1 MLGSVRS
8 SLVCKS
14 WRRWP
19 HRSDVGTE
27 DLPPTTVPG
36 TFDEALS
43 GAGRL
48 VLSVPVYPWTGLP
61 LSLSSLYF
69 FPFFC
74 WSSYLHFSFFFLFF
88 SSISSLHFSFFF
100 FFSSTLSTPEHSRI
114 SLFLTHK
121 WVKRVPFFLLP
132 PPHVLPTEAQLC
144 SSFFF
149 GSNLISFKIVI
160 WVCILIES
168 SVDFVLLH
176 VFFFLVWLVL
186 FYCSNFIRFM
196 RKIVFVFQI
205 FRLGFCFDCGMF

>member
-19 HRSDVGTE
+19 HRFDVGTE

-43 GAGRL
+43 GVGRL

-88 SSISSLHFSFFF
+88 PSISSLHFSFFF

-114 SLFLTHK
+114 SLSFSHTNGSNGS
-121 WVKRVPFFLLP
+121 PFFSSHRRMSSPPRLSFALP
-132 PPHVLPTEAQLC
+132 FF
-144 SSFFF
+144 FFF
-149 GSNLISFKIVI
+149 GYNLISFKIVI
-160 WVCILIES
+160 WVCILIEG

-176 VFFFLVWLVL
+176 VFFFPGLISFILL
-186 FYCSNFIRFM
+186 FKFH
-196 RKIVFVFQI
+196 
-205 FRLGFCFDCGMF
+205 

>member
-14 WRRWP
+14 WRGWP
-19 HRSDVGTE
+19 HRSDIGTE
-27 DLPPTTVPG
+27 DLPPTTVPE

-43 GAGRL
+43 GVGRP

-114 SLFLTHK
+114 SLSFSHANGSNGSLFSPPTTACPP
-121 WVKRVPFFLLP
+121 RRASNGSALLFFFFSILFFLL
-132 PPHVLPTEAQLC
+132 
-144 SSFFF
+144 
-149 GSNLISFKIVI
+149 
-160 WVCILIES
+160 
-168 SVDFVLLH
+168 
-176 VFFFLVWLVL
+176 
-186 FYCSNFIRFM
+186 
-196 RKIVFVFQI
+196 
-205 FRLGFCFDCGMF
+205 